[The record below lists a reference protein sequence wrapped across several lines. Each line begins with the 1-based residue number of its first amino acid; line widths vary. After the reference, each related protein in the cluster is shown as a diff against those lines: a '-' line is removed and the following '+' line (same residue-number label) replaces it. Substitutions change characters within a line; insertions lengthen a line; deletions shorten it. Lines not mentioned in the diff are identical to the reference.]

1 MAGSGLDSGGSKTV
15 GDGAEGGR
23 GPGQTQLCTHNTLCY
38 TCIMHD
44 MSCWTCCRRFARTF
58 CALSLFIFK
67 SSKTGHSGFS
77 IIKKTSTITWKT
89 GHSGFSKCQK
99 PTCFV
104 TFVWWWTRENWD
116 FENTDIQVFEELK
129 TWHSGFWR
137 IENMTFRFSKSWKQ
151 DQDSL
156 PSTITMSNKIAIR

>member
-67 SSKTGHSGFS
+67 SIENRTFRFFNHRKNINDNMKNRTFRFFKVSETHMFCHFCLVMNTRKLRFWKHGHSGFRR
-77 IIKKTSTITWKT
+77 IENMTFRFLKNWK
-89 GHSGFSKCQK
+89 H
-99 PTCFV
+99 
-104 TFVWWWTRENWD
+104 
-116 FENTDIQVFEELK
+116 DIQVFEELK
-129 TWHSGFWR
+129 TR
-137 IENMTFRFSKSWKQ
+137 PR
-151 DQDSL
+151 
-156 PSTITMSNKIAIR
+156 

>member
-23 GPGQTQLCTHNTLCY
+23 GQGQTQLCTHDTPRY
-38 TCIMHD
+38 TCIMHE
-44 MSCWTCCRRFARTF
+44 MSRWTCCRRFARTF

-77 IIKKTSTITWKT
+77 IIKKTSTITWNT

-99 PTCFV
+99 PTCVV
-104 TFVWWWTRENWD
+104 TFVWWWTRENQNLKTRTFRFSKNW
-116 FENTDIQVFEELK
+116 EHDIQVFEELK
-129 TWHSGFWR
+129 TWHSGFRR
-137 IENMTFRFSKSWKQ
+137 IENKT
-151 DQDSL
+151 
-156 PSTITMSNKIAIR
+156 KIASHPQLQWAIR

>member
-15 GDGAEGGR
+15 GDMAEGGR
-23 GPGQTQLCTHNTLCY
+23 GPGQTQLCTHNTLCF

-116 FENTDIQVFEELK
+116 FEK
-129 TWHSGFWR
+129 HGHSGFRR
-137 IENMTFRFSKSWKQ
+137 IENMTFRFLKNWKHDIQ
-151 DQDSL
+151 VFEVL
-156 PSTITMSNKIAIR
+156 KTRPR